1 MKVMKHNDEVIRS
14 ISTFK
19 HYNNELTEILTEK
32 TFFRKPKGFVE
43 KIFCGTFT
51 AKVYI
56 GQKIIGTYRFDCTDF
71 DRDIIPD
78 NARYRVSKVS

>member
-14 ISTFK
+14 FSTFK
-19 HYNNELTEILTEK
+19 KYNNELTEILAEK
-32 TFFRKPKGFVE
+32 TFFRKPKGFTE

-56 GQKIIGTYRFDCTDF
+56 GQQIFGTYRFDCTDF
-71 DRDIIPD
+71 DRNNIPD
-78 NARYRVSKVS
+78 NAQYRVSKVS